1 MSSQYRTPATDEQV
15 SQEQSQR
22 LTQQLERFL
31 EPLLVLLDAYI
42 DTRLVRTFVRAI
54 AAILTFRT
62 QAQGL
67 CLSELG
73 AFITNPAQA
82 PAGTK
87 RLSNLLRCT
96 KWGKE
101 LIDLYIWKQADK
113 RRKELNTA
121 GEEALCIWDGSVIEK
136 PESEKGEGLCAVKS
150 SKAARLKKPKKGA
163 FNKPGGKAVVV
174 MGIEWLGVILVGMRG
189 IPTVVQMKWWTR
201 VGMKASKQRDQE
213 EMLMMRI
220 ARYWGKK
227 VIHVFDRGY
236 AGAPWLMVLQRYGV
250 DFVTRWKKG
259 LSFIDEDGNERKLGD
274 IVRYKRSWGYKMIWD
289 AGRHCRRKTGVF
301 AMRVKHTAYA
311 GQLWVVVVRQGG
323 EPWYLIT
330 NRCADTEEQAWHIV
344 LIYARRWQI
353 ETTFRYKKSELA
365 VQSVRLWE
373 WENREKLL
381 LMVTLAYS
389 FLLSLLD
396 SSLDLVREWLLRH
409 YCHRT
414 GKKYREAK
422 VPLYRIRWALSRLWS
437 DFRPVFCFSVFEAV
451 PISGNQDTHACSK
464 NSG

>member
-15 SQEQSQR
+15 SGEQSQQ
-22 LTQQLERFL
+22 LTKALESFL
-31 EPLLVLLDAYI
+31 GPLLVLLDAYI
-42 DTRLVRTFVRAI
+42 DKRLVRTFVRTI
-54 AAILTFRT
+54 AAIITFRT

-73 AFITNPAQA
+73 AYITNPAQA

-101 LIDLYIWKQADK
+101 LIDRYIWEQADK
-113 RRKELNTA
+113 RRKELNA
-121 GEEALCIWDGSVIEK
+121 SGEEALCIWDGSVIEK

-163 FNKPGGKAVVV
+163 FNQPGGKAVVV
-174 MGIEWLGVILVGMRG
+174 MGIEWLGVLLVGMSG
-189 IPTVVQMKWWTR
+189 IPTVVNMKWWTR
-201 VGMKASKQRDQE
+201 KGTKASKQRDQE
-213 EMLMMRI
+213 EMLLTRI
-220 ARYWGKK
+220 ARRWGKS

-236 AGAPWLMVLQRYGV
+236 VGAPWLAVLQRLGLY
-250 DFVTRWKKG
+250 FVTRWKKG
-259 LSFIDEDGNERKLGD
+259 LSFFDEEGNLRKLGD
-274 IVRYKRSWGYKMIWD
+274 IVRYKRSWGHKLIWD
-289 AGRHCRRKTGVF
+289 AGKHCYRKTGVF
-301 AMRVKHTAYA
+301 AMPVRHAAYV

-330 NRCADTEEQAWHIV
+330 NRCIETEEQAWHIV

-381 LMVTLAYS
+381 LIVTLAYS

-414 GKKYREAK
+414 GKKYHEAK

-437 DFRPVFCFSVFEAV
+437 DFHPVFCFSVLEAI
-451 PISGNQDTHACSK
+451 PISGNQHTYVCSK

>member
-1 MSSQYRTPATDEQV
+1 MSSQYRTAATDEQV
-15 SQEQSQR
+15 SENQSQR
-22 LTQQLERFL
+22 LTEALESFL
-31 EPLLVLLDAYI
+31 GPLLVLLDAYI
-42 DTRLVRTFVRAI
+42 DKRLVRTFVRAI
-54 AAILTFRT
+54 AAIITFRT

-73 AFITNPAQA
+73 AYITNPAQA

-96 KWGKE
+96 KWGKD
-101 LIDLYIWKQADK
+101 LIDRYIWGQADK
-113 RRKELNTA
+113 RRKELNNS

-163 FNKPGGKAVVV
+163 FNQPGGKGVVV
-174 MGIEWLGVILVGMRG
+174 MGIEWLGVILVGMSG
-189 IPTVVQMKWWTR
+189 MPTVVNMKWWTR
-201 VGMKASKQRDQE
+201 KGTKASKQRDQE
-213 EMLMMRI
+213 EMLLTKI
-220 ARYWGKK
+220 ARCWGKS

-236 AGAPWLMVLQRYGV
+236 AGAPWLAVLQRLGLY
-250 DFVTRWKKG
+250 FVTRWKKG
-259 LSFIDEDGNERKLGD
+259 LRFLDEEGNERKLGD
-274 IVRYKRSWGYKMIWD
+274 IVRYKRSWGHKLIWD
-289 AGRHCRRKTGVF
+289 ARKHCYRKTGVF
-301 AMRVKHTAYA
+301 VMRVKHAAYA
-311 GQLWVVVVRQGG
+311 GQLWVVVVRQGT

-381 LMVTLAYS
+381 LMVTLAYA

-396 SSLDLVREWLLRH
+396 FSLDLVREWLLRH

-414 GKKYREAK
+414 GQKYREAK
-422 VPLYRIRWALSRLWS
+422 VPLYRIRWALSHLWN
-437 DFRPVFCFSVFEAV
+437 DFHPIFCFSFLDPI
-451 PISGNQDTHACSK
+451 PISPSRPQNLCSK

>member
-15 SQEQSQR
+15 SGEQSQQ
-22 LTQQLERFL
+22 LTKALESFL
-31 EPLLVLLDAYI
+31 GPLLVLLDAYI
-42 DTRLVRTFVRAI
+42 DKRLVRTFVRTI
-54 AAILTFRT
+54 AAIITFRT

-73 AFITNPAQA
+73 AYITNPAQA

-101 LIDLYIWKQADK
+101 LIDRYIWEQADK
-113 RRKELNTA
+113 RRKELNA
-121 GEEALCIWDGSVIEK
+121 SGEEALCIWDGSVIEK

-163 FNKPGGKAVVV
+163 FNQPGGKAVVV
-174 MGIEWLGVILVGMRG
+174 MGIEWLGVLLVGMSG
-189 IPTVVQMKWWTR
+189 IPTVVNMKWWTR
-201 VGMKASKQRDQE
+201 KGTKASKQRDQE
-213 EMLMMRI
+213 EMLLTRI
-220 ARYWGKK
+220 ARRWGKS

-236 AGAPWLMVLQRYGV
+236 VGAPWLAVLQRLGLY
-250 DFVTRWKKG
+250 FVTRWKKG
-259 LSFIDEDGNERKLGD
+259 LSFFDEEGNLRKLGD
-274 IVRYKRSWGYKMIWD
+274 IVRYKRSWGHKLIWD
-289 AGRHCRRKTGVF
+289 AGKHCYRKTGVF
-301 AMRVKHTAYA
+301 AMPVRHAAYV

-330 NRCADTEEQAWHIV
+330 NRCIETEEQAWHIV

-381 LMVTLAYS
+381 LIVTLAYS

-396 SSLDLVREWLLRH
+396 SSLDLIREWLLRH

-414 GKKYREAK
+414 GKKYHEAK

-437 DFRPVFCFSVFEAV
+437 DFHPVFCFSVLEAI
-451 PISGNQDTHACSK
+451 PISGNQHTYVCSK

>member
-15 SQEQSQR
+15 SGEQSQQ
-22 LTQQLERFL
+22 LTKALESFL
-31 EPLLVLLDAYI
+31 GPLLVLLDAYI
-42 DTRLVRTFVRAI
+42 DKRLVRTFVRTI
-54 AAILTFRT
+54 AAIITFRT

-73 AFITNPAQA
+73 AYMTNPAQA

-101 LIDLYIWKQADK
+101 LIDRYIWEQADK
-113 RRKELNTA
+113 RRKELNA
-121 GEEALCIWDGSVIEK
+121 SGEEALCIWDGSVIEK

-163 FNKPGGKAVVV
+163 FNQPGGKAVVV
-174 MGIEWLGVILVGMRG
+174 MGIEWLGVLLVGMSG
-189 IPTVVQMKWWTR
+189 IPTVVNMKWWTR
-201 VGMKASKQRDQE
+201 KGTKASKQRDQE
-213 EMLMMRI
+213 EMLLTRI
-220 ARYWGKK
+220 ARRWGKS

-236 AGAPWLMVLQRYGV
+236 VGAPWLAVLQRLGLY
-250 DFVTRWKKG
+250 FVTRWKKG
-259 LSFIDEDGNERKLGD
+259 LSFFDEEGNLRKLGD
-274 IVRYKRSWGYKMIWD
+274 IVRYKRSWGHKLIWD
-289 AGRHCRRKTGVF
+289 AGKHCYRKTGVF
-301 AMRVKHTAYA
+301 AMPVRHAAYV

-330 NRCADTEEQAWHIV
+330 NRCIETEEQAWHIV

-381 LMVTLAYS
+381 LIVTLAYS

-422 VPLYRIRWALSRLWS
+422 VPLYRIRWAISRLWS
-437 DFRPVFCFSVFEAV
+437 DFRPVFCFSVLEAI
-451 PISGNQDTHACSK
+451 PISGNQHTYVCSK

>member
-1 MSSQYRTPATDEQV
+1 MSSQYRTLSTDEQV
-15 SQEQSQR
+15 SGEQSQR
-22 LTQQLERFL
+22 LTRALETFL
-31 EPLLVLLDAYI
+31 GPLLVMLDAYI
-42 DTRLVRTFVRAI
+42 DKRLVQTFVRAI
-54 AAILTFRT
+54 AAIITFRN
-62 QAQGL
+62 QSQGL

-73 AFITNPAQA
+73 AYITNAAQA

-87 RLSNLLRCT
+87 RLSNLLRCS

-101 LIDLYIWKQADK
+101 LIDRYLWEKADK
-113 RRKELNTA
+113 RRKELNNS

-150 SKAARLKKPKKGA
+150 NKAARLKKPKRGA
-163 FNKPGGKAVVV
+163 FNQPGGKAVVV
-174 MGIEWLGVILVGMRG
+174 LGIEWLGVILVGMSG
-189 IPTVVQMKWWTR
+189 IPTVVNMRWWSR
-201 VGMKASKQRDQE
+201 KGIKASKQRDQE
-213 EMLMMRI
+213 EMLLMRI
-220 ARYWGKK
+220 ARCWGKS

-236 AGAPWLMVLQRYGV
+236 AGAPWLIILQRFGLY
-250 DFVTRWKKG
+250 FVTRWKKG
-259 LSFIDEDGNERKLGD
+259 LRFVDEDGNERKLGD
-274 IVRYKRSWGYKMIWD
+274 IVRYKRSWGHKLLWD
-289 AGRHCRRKTGVF
+289 AGKHCYRKTGVF
-301 AMRVKHTAYA
+301 AMRVKHVAYA
-311 GQLWVVVVRQGG
+311 GQLWVVVVRQGR

-353 ETTFRYKKSELA
+353 ETTFRYEKSELA

-381 LMVTLAYS
+381 LMVTLAYA

-396 SSLDLVREWLLRH
+396 SSLDLVREWILRH

-437 DFRPVFCFSVFEAV
+437 DFRPVFCFSVFDAI
-451 PISGNQDTHACSK
+451 PISGYQGKNFSSK